1 MVRQEHSISASERR
15 WLMKA
20 VREMS
25 GELYRQ
31 LTGVNEKGLRWRP
44 ALSEWCLKEI
54 AAHARDAEL
63 LYQRQ
68 IEVIARSRAPRQ
80 LPHEAL
86 DVLPAERDYCS
97 EPLRLFL
104 YEYEAARE
112 ETVWLLYQLDE
123 DDWLRTGLHP
133 YRGEISIH
141 DIVRELHEHD
151 LQHLNQARVTR
162 EAWDKRSGNP
172 RRDWSDEDA

>member
-1 MVRQEHSISASERR
+1 MVQREQVSSGERR

-25 GELYRQ
+25 GELYR
-31 LTGVNEKGLRWRP
+31 LFSGVNEKGLRWRP
-44 ALSEWCLKEI
+44 GPREWCLKEI
-54 AAHARDAEL
+54 AAHVRDAEV

-68 IEVIARSRAPRQ
+68 IEAISHRAGVR

-86 DVLPAERDYCS
+86 DVLPAERRYIE
-97 EPLRLFL
+97 EPLQHFL

-112 ETVWLLYQLDE
+112 ETVWLLYTLDE
-123 DDWLRTGLHP
+123 DDWRRTGLHP

-141 DIVRELHEHD
+141 DIARELHEHD
-151 LQHLNQARVTR
+151 LQHLNQARITR
-162 EAWDKRSGNP
+162 EAWDQRTG
-172 RRDWSDEDA
+172 RRREI

>member
-1 MVRQEHSISASERR
+1 MVHQQVSSSERR

-31 LTGVNEKGLRWRP
+31 LSGVNEKGLRWRP
-44 ALSEWCLKEI
+44 ARGEWCLKEI
-54 AAHARDAEL
+54 AAHVRDAEI
-63 LYQRQ
+63 LYQQQ
-68 IEVIARSRAPRQ
+68 IEAIADGRGGR

-86 DVLPAERDYCS
+86 DVLPAERGYIE
-97 EPLRLFL
+97 EPLQHFL

-112 ETVWLLYQLDE
+112 ETVWLLYTLDE
-123 DDWLRTGLHP
+123 DDWRRTGLHP

-141 DIVRELHEHD
+141 DIARELHEHD
-151 LQHLNQARVTR
+151 LQHLNQARRTR
-162 EAWDKRSGNP
+162 EALDKRQGP
-172 RRDWSDEDA
+172 RIR